1 MDEKNLIAELSRKN
15 GTLSEALN
23 AAYVIINELRSER
36 DELKKQI
43 SGFEI
48 YKAENS
54 RIIAQMSA
62 DNNKTQA
69 KLKKLEKENHD
80 LRETLK
86 LTAEKE
92 KLKTKEQFGRS
103 SEKIEDLLGELVPS
117 EIVDEDHK
125 ETETSYSDSEKT
137 VSNILHHKCRKRG
150 KKQSGKRKIDLSRL
164 PEVPCFQIDIDELNE
179 KYGEFNWVISNWH
192 VSSRIEYPKNTAF
205 VLKTYTPVIS
215 VGLEHRMISLPSR
228 NELYPGSIASPS
240 LAAEIIYQKFFLFV
254 PLYRIER
261 AFQNIGINISRQT
274 MCNWVN
280 NFAFMYFWSVYN
292 YLIECLMDVNYH
304 QCDETPYQVIMD
316 GRPAGAKS
324 FMWLHTGSELCS
336 ANPII
341 IFCYELTR
349 GTDHLRKF
357 YDDFKGYI
365 TCDAYCSY
373 HVLQKENEEIIIV
386 CGCMM
391 HCRRRWADSLSLI
404 DKKDMTD
411 DQIKNLT
418 EVQALL
424 LISEIYKADEALKA
438 LSAEERRSCRE
449 TIVRPLVEK
458 YFAFIEKLDVDDDS
472 MSNRCRDAVKYS
484 RNQKEYLMRFLND
497 GNVPIDNGFAERCI
511 KSVALLRKASLF
523 SYSTDGAEASAIMH
537 SIVETAKAN
546 GANVYLYIRY
556 ILETMPS
563 KLDGTDRS
571 FLSDML
577 PWSDAYKI
585 YEEEHRFKVE
595 SPYDRGGYAEKPKT
609 PRKNDRKVTA

>member
-1 MDEKNLIAELSRKN
+1 MDEKNLIAELSQKN
-15 GTLSEALN
+15 DTLSEALN

-92 KLKTKEQFGRS
+92 KLKTKEQYGRS
-103 SEKIEDLLGELVPS
+103 SEKIEDLLGESVPS

-137 VSNILHHKCRKRG
+137 VSNILHHKCGKSG
-150 KKQSGKRKIDLSRL
+150 KKQPGKRKIDLSRL

-179 KYGEFNWVISNWH
+179 KYGEFNWV
-192 VSSRIEYPKNTAF
+192 
-205 VLKTYTPVIS
+205 
-215 VGLEHRMISLPSR
+215 
-228 NELYPGSIASPS
+228 
-240 LAAEIIYQKFFLFV
+240 
-254 PLYRIER
+254 
-261 AFQNIGINISRQT
+261 
-274 MCNWVN
+274 N
-280 NFAFMYFWSVYN
+280 NFAFMYFWSVYT

-404 DKKDMTD
+404 DKKNMTD

-424 LISEIYKADEALKA
+424 LISEIYKADEALKV

-497 GNVPIDNGFAERCI
+497 GNVPIDNGFAQRCI

-523 SYSTDGAEASAIMH
+523 SYSTEGAEASAIMH

-577 PWSDAYKI
+577 PWSDSYKT

-609 PRKNDRKVTA
+609 PRKKDRKVTA